1 MLIVT
6 ALGGNALLRRG
17 EPMTAEHQRTNVR
30 LAVAALAELI
40 FAGHS
45 LVITHGNGP
54 QVGLLALQAEA
65 SNSNGFPLDVLG
77 AETEG
82 MIGYMI
88 EQELGNILKND
99 RLATL
104 LTMVRVDAGDPAFSH
119 PTKFIG
125 PIYDAATARQLA
137 GDRGWRVAPDGENWR
152 RVVAS
157 PKPLAIVEAKTID
170 LLVDHGVTVICTGGG
185 GIPVIEQSD
194 GSLTGIEAVIDKDA
208 ASALL
213 ARQLNA
219 DMLLLLTDVDAVYLD
234 YGTPKARALGRIA
247 PETISDAKFPAGS
260 MAPKVAAAIQF
271 TKEMDRPA
279 GIGRL
284 EDAGAIV
291 RGEKGTLFDP
301 RLSAKANMDSL
312 TLP

>member
-1 MLIVT
+1 MLIVA

-17 EPMTAEHQRTNVR
+17 EPMTAEHQRANIRV
-30 LAVAALAELI
+30 AAAALADLI
-40 FAGHS
+40 HAGHS

-65 SNSNGFPLDVLG
+65 SNGNGFPLDILG

-88 EQELGNILKND
+88 EQELGNLLKSHQI
-99 RLATL
+99 ATL
-104 LTMVRVDAGDPAFSH
+104 LTMARVEACDPAFSH

-125 PIYDAATARQLA
+125 PIYDAATARRLA
-137 GDRGWRVAPDGENWR
+137 RERGWRIAPDGESWR

-157 PKPLAIVEAKTID
+157 PKPLAIVEAKTIA

-185 GIPVIEQSD
+185 GIPVIEQAD
-194 GSLTGIEAVIDKDA
+194 GRLTGIEAVIDKDA

-234 YGTPKARALGRIA
+234 YGTSKAQSLGRIP
-247 PETISDAKFPAGS
+247 PEMLSDVRFPPGS

-271 TKEMDRPA
+271 AKEMDRPA

-284 EDAGAIV
+284 EDAGAIA
-291 RGEKGTLFDP
+291 RGEKGTLLDP
-301 RLSAKANMDSL
+301 RLSAKACNRQQA
-312 TLP
+312 

>member
-1 MLIVT
+1 MLIVA

-17 EPMTAEHQRTNVR
+17 EPMTAGHQRANVR

-40 FAGHS
+40 LAGHS

-65 SNSNGFPLDVLG
+65 SNGSGFPLDVLG

-88 EQELGNILKND
+88 EQELGNILKSNPT
-99 RLATL
+99 ATL
-104 LTMVRVDAGDPAFSH
+104 LTMALVEAGDPAFSH

-125 PIYDAATARQLA
+125 PVYDAATARRLA
-137 GDRGWRVAPDGENWR
+137 RERGWRIAPDGEKWR

-157 PKPLAIVEAKTID
+157 PKPLAIIEAKAIS

-185 GIPVIEQSD
+185 GIPVIEQTD
-194 GSLTGIEAVIDKDA
+194 GRLTGIEAVIDKDA

-234 YGTPKARALGRIA
+234 YGTPKAQSLGRIA
-247 PETISDAKFPAGS
+247 PETISGAKFSAGS

-271 TKEMDRPA
+271 AKEMDKPA
-279 GIGRL
+279 GIGKL

-301 RLSAKANMDSL
+301 HMSAKAIQ
-312 TLP
+312 PR